1 MFFLYLKVLKDY
13 WKSTMWFSLGMILIG
28 IYVTAVWPS
37 FKDSSEQIDQILKS
51 FPDAITAF
59 IGDTSMTTI
68 EGFMNIEIFEFFA
81 PIIIAVY
88 AITKGA
94 DSIAQEEETHTLDQL
109 LSLPIS
115 RISIL
120 LQKSFALITG
130 IFVVCFSLWLGL
142 QIGGIIMNYSIP
154 QWNILSAIFSL
165 YIFGITMA
173 FLSIFL
179 SSSTGKRGLSAGI
192 SAAIILSSYLI
203 NSLGKIIDSI
213 EQVRF
218 ISIFY
223 YYNGN
228 SVIVN
233 GIKSNHILIMFCVSI
248 IFLIVGILI
257 FNRRDIRN

>member
-1 MFFLYLKVLKDY
+1 
-13 WKSTMWFSLGMILIG
+13 
-28 IYVTAVWPS
+28 
-37 FKDSSEQIDQILKS
+37 
-51 FPDAITAF
+51 
-59 IGDTSMTTI
+59 
-68 EGFMNIEIFEFFA
+68 
-81 PIIIAVY
+81 
-88 AITKGA
+88 
-94 DSIAQEEETHTLDQL
+94 
-109 LSLPIS
+109 
-115 RISIL
+115 
-120 LQKSFALITG
+120 
-130 IFVVCFSLWLGL
+130 
-142 QIGGIIMNYSIP
+142 MNYSIP

-179 SSSTGKRGLSAGI
+179 SSSTGKRGLSAAI

-257 FNRRDIRN
+257 FNRRDISN